1 MAENS
6 ARSRAAHASFSSA
19 CRLGLAIAAALAF
32 AFAVAAFA
40 VPAVVSMASAFGGP
54 CSGSAPVESAAAAG
68 PFSNGRIFS
77 ALRFTLTEAI
87 LSSLAAVALGLP
99 AAFLVARR
107 QFPGRRFLLALS
119 GVPLCVPPVI
129 IALAFVLFYGRQG
142 YLNVF
147 LMRAFHLSEPPVTFL
162 YSLSGVVIAH
172 GFYNFPVVLRTVAQ
186 VWERLPAAEEEAA
199 VLLGAG
205 KFRVFRTVTLPRLS
219 GAILSA
225 AVLVFLYCFFSFVI
239 VLLFGGIGGTTLE
252 VELYQA
258 ARASFDFRLA
268 GAIALFETAIALG
281 VVALYMRFQNRL
293 SSGIAGLSAAR
304 ERKNIRG
311 AGETT
316 ALAAYL
322 AFIVIFFLGPLFSIA
337 LRSLT
342 SASGPFGKVR
352 FGFGSWVTLFSR
364 PAFAKSFAS
373 TALTGLAVAVFAS
386 AAALFFALLEENSR
400 CRAGRSSG
408 AGLPLRVLPL
418 APLAVSSVVLGFG
431 WTLLVPRGNV
441 AVLVLAQTAMS
452 WPFAWTQIRTSLDRI
467 PRSVHDAALVL
478 SAGKMDRSFRV
489 FIPLAA
495 RGILSGAGFAFAISA
510 GDASLP
516 LVLSLDNFENLS
528 LMLYRL
534 VGSYRFSEACACAVV
549 LAALSGFVFFLE
561 DGKSRDS
568 SSERKSSRQRNF
580 EESL

>member
-1 MAENS
+1 MS
-6 ARSRAAHASFSSA
+6 VSRSVRFA
-19 CRLGLAIAAALAF
+19 LAVAGALAF
-32 AFAVAAFA
+32 MLAVAAFA
-40 VPAVVSMASAFGGP
+40 VPAIFAMGPAFGGGAGTATAG
-54 CSGSAPVESAAAAG
+54 GSAVSAAGTFA
-68 PFSNGRIFS
+68 NGRIFS
-77 ALRFTLTEAI
+77 ALRFTLTEAL
-87 LSSLAAVALGLP
+87 LSSLAAVAIGLP

-107 QFPGRRFLLALS
+107 SFPGRRFLLALS

-142 YLNVF
+142 YLNIF
-147 LMRAFHLSEPPVTFL
+147 LMRAFRLSDPPVTFL

-205 KFRVFRTVTLPRLS
+205 KFRAFRTVTLPRLS
-219 GAILSA
+219 GAILSS

-268 GAIALFETAIALG
+268 GTIALFETAIALG
-281 VVALYMRFQNRL
+281 VVALYMHFQKIL
-293 SSGIAGLSAAR
+293 SAGTAGLSQPRAR
-304 ERKNIRG
+304 KPIRG
-311 AGETT
+311 ARETA
-316 ALAAYL
+316 ALAGYL
-322 AFIVIFFLGPLFSIA
+322 AFIAVFFIGPLVSIVA
-337 LRSLT
+337 RSLT
-342 SASGPFGKVR
+342 ETGGAFGKIR
-352 FGFGSWVTLFSR
+352 FGFGSWATLFAR
-364 PAFAKSFAS
+364 PAFAKAFAS
-373 TALTGLAVAVFAS
+373 TALTGLSVAALAS
-386 AAALFFALLEENSR
+386 AAALFFALWEENVR
-400 CRAGRSSG
+400 GGSG
-408 AGLPLRVLPL
+408 ALRRGAVRRRSDASPLPLRVLPL

-431 WTLLVPRGNV
+431 WMILVPRGNV
-441 AVLVLAQTAMS
+441 AVLVLAQVAIS

-467 PRSVHDAALVL
+467 PRSVHDASLVL
-478 SAGKMDRSFRV
+478 SAGRLDRSFRV
-489 FIPLAA
+489 FIPLVA

-516 LVLSLDNFENLS
+516 LVLSLGNFENLS

-549 LAALSGFVFFLE
+549 LAILSGVVFFLE
-561 DGKSRDS
+561 DGKAGGALSG
-568 SSERKSSRQRNF
+568 RK
-580 EESL
+580 ESK